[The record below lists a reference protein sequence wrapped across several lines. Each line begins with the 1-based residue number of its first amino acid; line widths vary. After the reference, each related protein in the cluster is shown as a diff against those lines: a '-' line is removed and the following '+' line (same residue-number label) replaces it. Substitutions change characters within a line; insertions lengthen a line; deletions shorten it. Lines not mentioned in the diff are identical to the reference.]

1 MEYIVSEGGKNKALE
16 AITPFPACQHFIS
29 PPFEKMVGFG
39 GSVLCVEVIS
49 LGVRHARNSVEE
61 RNGVRP
67 TERQMASVMYPQT
80 TSLGQTYRCTFW
92 CDRNGKKREK
102 AWQKVKKK
110 SQRSTFSFHRPARRR
125 SETSPKLPGYEGAK
139 KVFLRSPSK
148 HFFVSLS
155 LSPVGYARKEWNGS
169 VQESE
174 APLFVRRSATRYLAT
189 VFLGKF

>member
-1 MEYIVSEGGKNKALE
+1 M
-16 AITPFPACQHFIS
+16 
-29 PPFEKMVGFG
+29 GFG
-39 GSVLCVEVIS
+39 GSVLCVEAIS
-49 LGVRHARNSVEE
+49 LSVRHARNSVEE
-61 RNGVRP
+61 RNGVRR

-102 AWQKVKKK
+102 ACQKVEKKVP
-110 SQRSTFSFHRPARRR
+110 TFDFLRFTDHSAARRR

-155 LSPVGYARKEWNGS
+155 LSGRIRAKRMEWKCTG
-169 VQESE
+169 E
-174 APLFVRRSATRYLAT
+174 
-189 VFLGKF
+189 